1 MRRYIVAVITLIFLF
16 NALSPF
22 ALAFGGKAQM
32 GETAVSGRNKA
43 SDVSGS
49 VGKTTVSQNDS
60 DSEMEKDKDKDASK
74 SRKKKSFFDEEKKRI
89 ENRKKNKNG
98 NDEKEAPVVKEKTK
112 SKEEKKKK
120 SENKPGEE
128 KKEIPA
134 KKSGDSENKNK
145 NKKSTSKDDKV
156 ANKNKAKNEEKPAK
170 KEQVKGVKNE
180 KQQAVKKDKP
190 AEKPVK
196 VKKKHVKKPV
206 VKSTE
211 EKPVEKKPTEADTG
225 DKSLKKVESKEPS
238 PPAGEQ
244 PEPPSKREG
253 INNELNLDPDA
264 EQKDPREPVADTGK
278 AGDTKKEEKSGEKA
292 GEDVKKDEKSK
303 EKEVSEGKEKPKK
316 ASPDENKPD
325 FLKEPLPAEKEG
337 TYKITAIEIRGNEY
351 VTTEKILSVV
361 RSKVGDILLKPRLR
375 SDVQSIYEMGFFN
388 DVKLDTP
395 YYAGGIKLVFR
406 VQENP
411 VVKKITILGNKIV
424 PTEKLL
430 ELIQT
435 KVGSIL
441 NMRTLNADLSEINY
455 YYNEALGYEL
465 KPTHIKNVNF
475 TSNGELVLAIQEGMV
490 VKQVD
495 VTGSSLFPEK
505 EMQSLVKMKPGELF
519 NTKQVKKDSIALS
532 EFYKEE
538 GYILDT
544 IRPQVNYK
552 EGIITYQ
559 IIEAVVENIRI
570 EISPAKG
577 RKKAKTKVYVVMRN
591 IRTKKGEVLQQ
602 DRLKKDIDRLNRLGY
617 FSRVNVDPEPG
628 SEPGKVVLVF
638 KLKEQKTG
646 LATIGVGYAG
656 GGSSALRSGITGAI
670 SFSDKNLG
678 GTGQGVGLSWQRG
691 MNIDN
696 ISASYSYP
704 AINKN
709 QDSFSLAIFR
719 HNYLEL
725 KQPLDNEINNTK
737 YALYDDK
744 RHGGSVVYGRRITD
758 DLRLFLSFRHE
769 KIEISRNPNSDYDPI
784 GVSKGTLNAAGIG
797 ALYDTRNSLFDPTE
811 GAYGDFA
818 FTYAG
823 DALKGSYD
831 FKKYQLELRKY
842 FPIGRKKKSAI
853 ALRAWGGILKGDSSK
868 TPVTETFYVGG
879 TDTIR
884 GYGQNEFFGTRM
896 IVLNAEY
903 RFPIAG
909 IKYLKGAVFADAG
922 NAWFPGDKRQKLYSD
937 VGLGLRIVYPTLGLG
952 VIRVDYAS
960 GENGGRFSVGIGQT
974 F

>member
-1 MRRYIVAVITLIFLF
+1 MRRYIIAVITLIFLIII
-16 NALSPF
+16 LSPF
-22 ALAFGGKAQM
+22 AFAGGIKAQTNRASNT
-32 GETAVSGRNKA
+32 GTEKTSDISGNI
-43 SDVSGS
+43 
-49 VGKTTVSQNDS
+49 GKMTVSQDDS
-60 DSEMEKDKDKDASK
+60 DSNIDKNDDTSK
-74 SRKKKSFFDEEKKRI
+74 QQKKKSFFEEEKKRI
-89 ENRKKNKNG
+89 EDRKKKKNG
-98 NDEKEAPVVKEKTK
+98 EEEKKPPVVKEKSESK
-112 SKEEKKKK
+112 EKKEEKSDKPKDEEKSKVKVEKSEKPSDDNEKKK
-120 SENKPGEE
+120 ESTKKENKP
-128 KKEIPA
+128 
-134 KKSGDSENKNK
+134 DNN
-145 NKKSTSKDDKV
+145 NSK
-156 ANKNKAKNEEKPAK
+156 P
-170 KEQVKGVKNE
+170 Q
-180 KQQAVKKDKP
+180 
-190 AEKPVK
+190 
-196 VKKKHVKKPV
+196 
-206 VKSTE
+206 
-211 EKPVEKKPTEADTG
+211 
-225 DKSLKKVESKEPS
+225 
-238 PPAGEQ
+238 
-244 PEPPSKREG
+244 
-253 INNELNLDPDA
+253 
-264 EQKDPREPVADTGK
+264 
-278 AGDTKKEEKSGEKA
+278 KEEKSGEKSVEKPA
-292 GEDVKKDEKSK
+292 NPPAEKPAEKPTQLPAEKPEAKPAKSEVDEKSPDK
-303 EKEVSEGKEKPKK
+303 VESEEPSPPPAEKPDSPSDGEEINNELNLEPDSEKEPPREPIADTKAGEAKGEAKKEEKSVEKGKEEIKEDEKVEEKVEKEGKEKPKK
-316 ASPDENKPD
+316 VSPDEEKPD
-325 FLKEPLPAEKEG
+325 FLKEPLPTEKET
-337 TYKITAIEIRGNEY
+337 TYKITAIEVRGNEH
-351 VTTEKILSVV
+351 VSTEKILAVI
-361 RSKVGDILLKPRLR
+361 RSKVGDVLLKPRLR

-411 VVKKITILGNKIV
+411 IVSEITIIGNKIV
-424 PTEKLL
+424 PTEKIL

-475 TSNGELVLAIQEGMV
+475 TSKGELVLAIQEGMV
-490 VKQVD
+490 VKKVD

-505 EMQSLVKMKPGELF
+505 ELQGMVKMKPGELF
-519 NTKQVKKDSIALS
+519 NTKQVKKDSTALS
-532 EFYKEE
+532 DFYKEE

-552 EGIITYQ
+552 EGVVSYQ
-559 IIEAVVENIRI
+559 IIEAVVENIKI
-570 EISPAKG
+570 DITPAKG
-577 RKKAKTKVYVVMRN
+577 RKKAKTKDYVVMRN

-602 DRLKKDIDRLNRLGY
+602 EKLKRDIDRLNRLGY

-646 LATIGVGYAG
+646 MATIGVGYAG
-656 GGSSALRSGITGAI
+656 GGSSALRSGITGAVSYSEKNI
-670 SFSDKNLG
+670 S
-678 GTGQGVGLSWQRG
+678 GTGQAMGISWQRG
-691 MNIDN
+691 VNIDN
-696 ISASYSYP
+696 ISASYSNP

-709 QDSFSLAIFR
+709 QDSFSLAVFR

-725 KQPLDNEINNTK
+725 KQPLDDDNDINNTK

-744 RHGGSVVYGRRITD
+744 RHGGSVVYGRRVTD

-769 KIEISRNPNSDYDPI
+769 KIEISRNPNSDYEPI
-784 GVSKGTLNAAGIG
+784 GISKGTLNAAGLG

-831 FKKYQLELRKY
+831 YKKYQLELRKY
-842 FPIGRKKKSAI
+842 FPIGRKKKSTI
-853 ALRAWGGILKGDSSK
+853 ALRAWGGILKGSTSK

-896 IVLNAEY
+896 VVLNAEY

-922 NAWFPGDKRQKLYSD
+922 NAWYPNDNRKRLYSD
-937 VGLGLRIVYPTLGLG
+937 VGAGLRIVYPTLGLG

>member
-1 MRRYIVAVITLIFLF
+1 MRRYIVAIITLIFLV

-22 ALAFGGKAQM
+22 AFALGQKARTEKM
-32 GETAVSGRNKA
+32 DISSLDKT
-43 SDVSGS
+43 SDVSDS

-60 DSEMEKDKDKDASK
+60 DIENDKDDSD
-74 SRKKKSFFDEEKKRI
+74 SQKKKSFFDEEKKRI
-89 ENRKKNKNG
+89 EDRKKKKNG
-98 NDEKEAPVVKEKTK
+98 NDENEAPVVKEKTEPKEKEKK
-112 SKEEKKKK
+112 SEDKPETEKKEVPVKKSDSVSDKNEDEKASSSKENKPDDNKSEAKKEEKPV
-120 SENKPGEE
+120 E
-128 KKEIPA
+128 
-134 KKSGDSENKNK
+134 
-145 NKKSTSKDDKV
+145 
-156 ANKNKAKNEEKPAK
+156 
-170 KEQVKGVKNE
+170 KEQVKSVKSE
-180 KQQAVKKDKP
+180 KQEAEKKDKP
-190 AEKPVK
+190 AEKPIK
-196 VKKKHVKKPV
+196 V
-206 VKSTE
+206 E
-211 EKPVEKKPTEADTG
+211 EKPEEKPAVVEPS
-225 DKSLKKVESKEPS
+225 DKSSKKVESKEPS
-238 PPAGEQ
+238 PPAVEQ
-244 PEPPSKREG
+244 PKPPAKEEE
-253 INNELNLDPDA
+253 INNELNLDPDT
-264 EQKDPREPVADTGK
+264 EPKDPREPIADTGK
-278 AGDTKKEEKSGEKA
+278 AGDAKKAEKSDK
-292 GEDVKKDEKSK
+292 EDVKKDEKA
-303 EKEVSEGKEKPKK
+303 EGKEVKEVKEGEEKPKK
-316 ASPDENKPD
+316 ASPGEEKPD
-325 FLKEPLPAEKEG
+325 FLKKPLPAERESS
-337 TYKITAIEIRGNEY
+337 YKITAIEVRGNEH
-351 VTTEKILSVV
+351 VPTEKILSVI

-395 YYAGGIKLVFR
+395 YYAGGIKLVYR

-424 PTEKLL
+424 STDKLL

-475 TSNGELVLAIQEGMV
+475 TSSGELVLSIKEGMV

-495 VTGSSLFPEK
+495 VTGSTLFPEK

-519 NTKQVKKDSIALS
+519 NTKQVKKDSTSLS

-552 EGIITYQ
+552 EGIVSYQ

-577 RKKAKTKVYVVMRN
+577 RTKPKTKEYVVMRN

-602 DRLKKDIDRLNRLGY
+602 DKLKKDIDRLNRRGY

-656 GGSSALRSGITGAI
+656 GGSSAVRSGITGAI

-678 GTGQGVGLSWQRG
+678 GTGQGAGLSWQRG
-691 MNIDN
+691 VNIDN
-696 ISASYSYP
+696 LSASYSNP

-709 QDSFSLAIFR
+709 QDSFSLSVFR

-744 RHGGSVVYGRRITD
+744 RIGGSAVYGRRITD
-758 DLRLFLSFRHE
+758 DLRLFLSFRRE
-769 KIEISRNPNSDYDPI
+769 QIQISRNPNSDYEPI
-784 GVSKGTLNAAGIG
+784 GISKGTLNAAGVG

-811 GAYGDFA
+811 GAYGDLA

-823 DALKGSYD
+823 DVLRGSYD

-853 ALRAWGGILKGDSSK
+853 ALRAWGGILKGDSNK

-922 NAWFPGDKRQKLYSD
+922 NAWFPGDERQRLYSD